1 MTQSLPNGSLGEAD
15 SPSAEHSPDVVFLW
29 QEEPSGRA
37 PPTRLT
43 RGASRAG
50 RQAPSGSGARRVAKA
65 AAAARKTPPPAW
77 AGPSGPRV
85 PGSPGAELLEPDKQ
99 PLRQQPASN

>member
-1 MTQSLPNGSLGEAD
+1 MTQSLPNSLGEAD
-15 SPSAEHSPDVVFLW
+15 PPSGEPSPDVVFLG
-29 QEEPSGRA
+29 QEGPSGRA
-37 PPTRLT
+37 PPTRPT

-77 AGPSGPRV
+77 AGPSGPR
-85 PGSPGAELLEPDKQ
+85 GAGLLEPDRQ